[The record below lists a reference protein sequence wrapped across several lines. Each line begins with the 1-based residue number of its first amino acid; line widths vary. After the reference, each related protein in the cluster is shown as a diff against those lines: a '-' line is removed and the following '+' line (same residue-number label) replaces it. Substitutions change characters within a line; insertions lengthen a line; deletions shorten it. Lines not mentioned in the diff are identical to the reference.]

1 MEEASA
7 PKPCLEYT
15 TKVEIDN
22 DIFLI
27 ALAQKSEKLLIKI
40 NQVNSI
46 PPFSYEAEFT
56 KKELDKTS
64 RYFRMFDEI
73 SELFPELQ
81 NKFEKKEYSIKKNE
95 NSLIINIK
103 IDVKNIPDFSL
114 IINKSNNS
122 INETVQALC
131 EMVKKLIEENKVM
144 KSEII
149 NLKKEVKELKE
160 KEKIKEENE
169 YNMSKSDILKNNED
183 RIMLNNWIRP
193 DTKIKF
199 KLLYKVSRDGDRIS
213 TFTEKVKGKS
223 PTLILIKTKTGYKFG
238 GYTTVEWNMTGSY
251 TYKRD
256 ENAFIFSINNK
267 KKFNLKKGDEIYAI
281 CGDPNHFAF
290 GRGHCLTIWDQC
302 CTNDNSKDYL
312 NNCSYNTSNYELTG

>member
-22 DIFLI
+22 DIFHI

-81 NKFEKKEYSIKKNE
+81 NKFEKKEYNIKKNE

-149 NLKKEVKELKE
+149 NLKKEVKELKEIKEKE

-238 GYTTVEWNMTGSY
+238 GHTTVEWNMTGSY
-251 TYKRD
+251 TYKKD

-267 KKFNLKKGDEIYAI
+267 TKFNIKKGYE
-281 CGDPNHFAF
+281 GDA
-290 GRGHCLTIWDQC
+290 
-302 CTNDNSKDYL
+302 K
-312 NNCSYNTSNYELTG
+312 